1 MSVTIKSKTV
11 DVIDDFK
18 KIVNGYAQKKTADP
32 NEILSNLRRIR
43 TTNPPIFQDAQI
55 AKFLKARSKAV
66 KSLLDSYIV
75 AKLTQNYGLIDRKL
89 YSFNRHVLVEENKI

>member
-43 TTNPPIFQDAQI
+43 
-55 AKFLKARSKAV
+55 
-66 KSLLDSYIV
+66 
-75 AKLTQNYGLIDRKL
+75 
-89 YSFNRHVLVEENKI
+89 